1 MPRKNLGGGYTRSI
15 IFSVVA
21 TLIYL
26 ESAAG
31 WSENSPDL
39 VDTLTNRGDG
49 EDFQACNDQ
58 QFTCADSGNCIDK
71 VGIRH
76 LQHRHFEHIAVFLNI
91 FARAPK

>member
-1 MPRKNLGGGYTRSI
+1 MGLDFLLVKISSKLFITVMPRKNLGGGYTRSI
-15 IFSVVA
+15 FFSVVA

-71 VGIRH
+71 VGET
-76 LQHRHFEHIAVFLNI
+76 FTA
-91 FARAPK
+91 